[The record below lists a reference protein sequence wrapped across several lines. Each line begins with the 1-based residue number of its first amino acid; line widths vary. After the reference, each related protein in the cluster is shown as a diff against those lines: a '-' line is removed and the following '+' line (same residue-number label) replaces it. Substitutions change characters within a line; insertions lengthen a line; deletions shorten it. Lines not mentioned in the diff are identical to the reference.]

1 VAEKQAN
8 GKAREEPAPPRKR
21 GRPKGLPKTGG
32 RQKKVMN
39 WNSAAVRERLLP
51 VTTKKI
57 EAIINGDKILTTGPT
72 GKEQWRRPTVDQ
84 QLKAAELAYR
94 KCLADLRST
103 TLQGPGEAPLIPREE
118 HSPRDLA
125 RAVLGI
131 LQEAEIDEHA

>member
-1 VAEKQAN
+1 MSVGCRPK
-8 GKAREEPAPPRKR
+8 RKR

-32 RQKKVMN
+32 RQKAVVN
-39 WNSAAVRERLLP
+39 WNSEAVRERLLP

-57 EAIINGDKILTTGPT
+57 QAIINGDKLLTAGPT
-72 GKEQWRRPTVDQ
+72 GKNQWRRPTVDQ

-94 KCLADLRST
+94 KCLADLQST
-103 TLQGPGEAPLIPREE
+103 TLQGPGATPLIPREE

-131 LQEAEIDEHA
+131 LHKAEIDERA